1 MVLRRKNIITKRRA
15 LISYCSR
22 SEVPRTLPGDG
33 RGKPRQRIGRGK
45 LPAVTFYCSRCT
57 HRELKTAFFY
67 CSRCTHREL
76 LSVDIA
82 TDPVVLASARTVMGT
97 TVTISYCSREL
108 RVAPSREL
116 RTVSFCIDVIVLTA
130 FEQ

>member
-1 MVLRRKNIITKRRA
+1 MHRNIKWR
-15 LISYCSR
+15 
-22 SEVPRTLPGDG
+22 EV
-33 RGKPRQRIGRGK
+33 
-45 LPAVTFYCSRCT
+45 C
-57 HRELKTAFFY
+57 FY

-76 LSVDIA
+76 LNVDIE
-82 TDPVVLASARTVMGT
+82 TDPVVLAPARTVNDMTGSSHCVRTVMGA